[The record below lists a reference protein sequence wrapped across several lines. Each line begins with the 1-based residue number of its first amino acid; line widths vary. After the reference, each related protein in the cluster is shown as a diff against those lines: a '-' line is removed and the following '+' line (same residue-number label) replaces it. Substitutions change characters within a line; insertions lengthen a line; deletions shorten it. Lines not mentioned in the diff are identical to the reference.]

1 VAIEVIVKL
10 APAMTQVSS
19 PARRSLDSCIAEL
32 GVSLTPLYGPPPDQ
46 PAAPDQDLAT
56 YFVAHIESSRVD
68 DVIDRL
74 MRCEGVE
81 GAYAKARG
89 EPPERM

>member
-10 APAMTQVSS
+10 APAMTQASS
-19 PARRSLDSCIAEL
+19 PARRSLDSCISEL
-32 GVSLTPLYGPPPDQ
+32 GVSLTPLYAPGPDDPPSD
-46 PAAPDQDLAT
+46 DQDLAT
-56 YFVAHIESSRVD
+56 YFVVHIESSRAD

-74 MRCEGVE
+74 LRCEGVE